1 MAEEEL
7 VMVIEK
13 PHFTVKLHSSLLEV
27 DLKSGVKK
35 ELEDVLEASPALR
48 ENLGFLFQTIIPLD
62 VPLRDIESVDIDE
75 EGQVKIVIPLRRDI
89 IIPLD
94 SKESQRLIEKL
105 NELIPL
111 EKQRYAKLLMEAEKA
126 ERMMDRAEAEAIQ
139 RKQRRES
146 RGA

>member
-1 MAEEEL
+1 
-7 VMVIEK
+7 MVIEK